1 MRLTHR
7 PVAHSSLSGP
17 ASPSSSPA
25 GASGTKIGGA
35 EATLATAMVAVF
47 IFLLFRNLG
56 LHPSV
61 FSDEWSYSM
70 SSRLMKLS
78 SASTPL
84 YLYYFVYRLTRH
96 CGAEFLECA
105 RVLNALFFVAA
116 APLIY
121 AVARKVAS
129 KPLAVLVALLSLVSP
144 INTYTAY
151 FMPESMYFFV
161 FWILTWF
168 ALSDGQRRPTRHG
181 AVLGLLLAVL
191 MLIKVN
197 AIFLVPGV
205 AVFIVY
211 RYLRDSSP
219 SRLSSALTALG
230 YMIVTA
236 ALVRLGIG
244 YLCAGTAGLHVLGTR
259 YGSLADSALSS
270 VRLSQMTGGVFKV
283 LRGHVMGL
291 AVLFGLPLA
300 AMVTLVFR
308 RHDESEGDGDL
319 QAIAAY
325 SLTLIVVLL
334 VVVAYFTTS
343 VIGEGPYESLARLH
357 MRYYNFLF
365 PLFLIV
371 VAGQLSIKDVRRN
384 TYVAGISAAVLVGF
398 ILYALK
404 LLLHLYSPSIVDS
417 PELYGV
423 TAGRVAFV
431 IVAILG
437 VVSVFVWAWSRRR
450 GAQLF
455 LFVFM
460 PVSVMCSTTAD
471 NTYLRGRLKAD
482 AYDRAGVFARDEL
495 EKDERSKLVVVGS
508 ELASLYRVLF
518 HVDDP
523 KATPLALAPGVPL
536 ERRAIPGDREWV
548 LVMGDHALPADVVE
562 QASGDGYVLFRIP
575 EKSADGRTV
584 LGQRTID
591 FTHPFRFGLV
601 KRISGLSV
609 AQPFGR
615 WSDSRAVQVEL
626 FQSLPRW
633 FDLCLT
639 ASAFGPNVQLP
650 FEIGIGDESKV
661 FRLSSTPSEVCL
673 PFNTAGGETTITITV
688 PQPTSPKQLGMGSD
702 DRLLGIALTKMK
714 IIPSD
719 PH

>member
-7 PVAHSSLSGP
+7 AAAHSSLSDP
-17 ASPSSSPA
+17 ASPSSNPA
-25 GASGTKIGGA
+25 GTTGTKIGGA
-35 EATLATAMVAVF
+35 EATLAAAMVAVF
-47 IFLLFRNLG
+47 VFLLFRNLG

-70 SSRLMKLS
+70 CSRLMRLN

-96 CGAEFLECA
+96 CGIEFLECA
-105 RVLNALFFVAA
+105 RVLNALFFVAG

-129 KPLAVLVALLSLVSP
+129 KPMAVLVALLSLVGP

-151 FMPESMYFFV
+151 FMPESMYFLV

-168 ALSDGQRRPTRHG
+168 ALSDGQRRPTRYG

-205 AVFIVY
+205 AAFIVY
-211 RYLRDSSP
+211 RYLRDSSAL
-219 SRLSSALTALG
+219 RLSSALTALG
-230 YMIVTA
+230 YMVVTA

-244 YLCAGTAGLHVLGTR
+244 YLCAGTAGLHVLGAR
-259 YGSLADSALSS
+259 YGSLADSSLTSAHFS
-270 VRLSQMTGGVFKV
+270 RMTGGVFGIM
-283 LRGHVMGL
+283 RGHAMGL
-291 AVLFGLPLA
+291 AVLFGVPLA

-308 RHDESEGDGDL
+308 RDDESEGNGDL
-319 QAIAAY
+319 QAVAAY
-325 SLTLIVVLL
+325 SLALIVVLL
-334 VVVAYFTTS
+334 VAVAYFTTS
-343 VIGEGPYESLARLH
+343 VIGEGPYESLTRLH

-371 VAGQLSIKDVRRN
+371 VAGQLSIKDGRRN
-384 TYVAGISAAVLVGF
+384 NYVAGISVAVLVGF
-398 ILYALK
+398 ILYASK
-404 LLLHLYSPSIVDS
+404 SLLHLYSPSIVDS

-437 VVSVFVWAWSRRR
+437 VVSVFVWAWSQRR

-460 PVSVMCSTTAD
+460 PVSVVCSTTVGHS
-471 NTYLRGRLKAD
+471 YLRGLLKAD

-495 EKDERSKLVVVGS
+495 EKDERAKLLVVGS

-518 HVDDP
+518 YVDDP
-523 KATPLALAPGVPL
+523 KASLLAIAPGAPL
-536 ERRAIPGDREWV
+536 DLNAIPADRQWV
-548 LVMGDHALPADVVE
+548 LLMGDHALPADVVE
-562 QASGDGYVLFRIP
+562 QASGDGYVLFRLP
-575 EKSADGRTV
+575 EKSADGHTI
-584 LGQRTID
+584 QDERTID
-591 FTHPFRFGLV
+591 LTHPFRFGLV
-601 KRISGLSV
+601 KRISGFSV

-615 WSDSRAVQVEL
+615 WSDGRAVQIEL
-626 FQSLPRW
+626 FRSLPRW

-639 ASAFGPNVQLP
+639 ASAFGPNVHLP
-650 FEIGIGDESKV
+650 FEIGVGDESKI
-661 FRLSSTPSEVCL
+661 FRLASTPSEVCL
-673 PFNTAGGETTITITV
+673 PFNTSGGETTITIAV

-702 DRLLGIALTKMK
+702 ERMLGIALTKMK
-714 IIPSD
+714 IIPSE